1 MDRKIIRDLKAHATA
16 ENRKVLKRFF
26 KTGKGEYG
34 YRDVFLGVKEPDFAL
49 TYPAGVWYNMRH
61 L

>member
-16 ENRKVLKRFF
+16 ENRDVLKRFF

-34 YRDVFLGVKEPDFAL
+34 YGDVFLGVKVPDVL
-49 TYPAGVWYNMRH
+49 SDNDVVDNV
-61 L
+61 